1 MQVYIP
7 SKCVDLL
14 KAVQDGMWVDHYHYP
29 LCTLALDDAQLYIL
43 LALE

>member
-14 KAVQDGMWVDHYHYP
+14 KAVQDGMRVDHYHYP
-29 LCTLALDDAQLYIL
+29 LALDDAQLYIL
-43 LALE
+43 LALK